1 MTSEEYQHQ
10 MEEQQQFLE
19 QAMAD
24 MPDESRAA
32 ILKRYEILAKISYH
46 KRMLQVLNYELGLLG
61 IGKRSE
67 WTD

>member
-1 MTSEEYQHQ
+1 

-46 KRMLQVLNYELGLLG
+46 KRMLQVLNYELGLLV

>member
-1 MTSEEYQHQ
+1 MTAAEYQHQ

-24 MPDESRAA
+24 LPQDSRAA

-61 IGKRSE
+61 IGKGTE